1 MKIYHECLP
10 CFVKQTL
17 KALENIDEKQ
27 HEEILR
33 ESMKALSEI
42 DFSLTPP
49 EMARVIFDMIERH
62 TGPVDHYKEIKHESN
77 IYVMSMLDDLR
88 AIIANSEDRFESA
101 MRLAVA
107 GNIIDFGAKHDF
119 THDLM
124 HEEVEEAAKAPINP
138 KEIAAFKIEIA
149 KAKRILYLGDNAG
162 EIVFDRLFIE
172 ELPKEKIVFAV
183 RGSAI
188 INDALM
194 EDAEM
199 VGITDLVRVVSN
211 GAALPGTILTHC
223 SAEFTKAF
231 NEADLIISKGQGN
244 YETLSEVDKN
254 IFFLLKVKC
263 DVVAGH
269 LGCVMG
275 DFVVRKSV
283 GMKTI

>member
-17 KALENIDEKQ
+17 KALETIDEKQ
-27 HEEILR
+27 HEKILR

-42 DFSLTPP
+42 DFSLSPP

-62 TGPVDHYKEIKHESN
+62 TGPVDHYKEIKRESN
-77 IYVMSMLDDLR
+77 KYVMGMLDELK
-88 AIIANSEDRFESA
+88 AIIANSADRFESA

-119 THDLM
+119 THDLI
-124 HEEVEEAAKAPINP
+124 HGEVEEAAKATINP
-138 KEIAAFKIEIA
+138 DDIAAFKAEIE
-149 KAKRILYLGDNAG
+149 KAERILYLGDNAG
-162 EIVFDRLFIE
+162 EIVFDKLFIE
-172 ELPKEKIVFAV
+172 ELPKEKIIFAV

-194 EDAEM
+194 EDAKM
-199 VGITDLVRVVSN
+199 VGITDIVRVVSN
-211 GAALPGTILTHC
+211 GAALPGTILPLC
-223 SAEFTKAF
+223 SEEFQKVF
-231 NEADLIISKGQGN
+231 NDADLVISKGQGN
-244 YETLSEVDKN
+244 YETLSEVEKN
-254 IFFLLKVKC
+254 IYFLLKVKC

-275 DFVVRKSV
+275 DFVVRKSAT
-283 GMKTI
+283 KIT